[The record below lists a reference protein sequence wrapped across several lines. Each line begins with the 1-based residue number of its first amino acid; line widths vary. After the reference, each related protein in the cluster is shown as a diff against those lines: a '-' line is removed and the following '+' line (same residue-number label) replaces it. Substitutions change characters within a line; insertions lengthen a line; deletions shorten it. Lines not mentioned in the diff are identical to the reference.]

1 MLNGDRH
8 NRVRREAREL
18 FKSGKPFKNPYLYL
32 GNNTEGA
39 TLAAVF
45 DGEYE
50 KVKKESEKK

>member
-1 MLNGDRH
+1 
-8 NRVRREAREL
+8 L